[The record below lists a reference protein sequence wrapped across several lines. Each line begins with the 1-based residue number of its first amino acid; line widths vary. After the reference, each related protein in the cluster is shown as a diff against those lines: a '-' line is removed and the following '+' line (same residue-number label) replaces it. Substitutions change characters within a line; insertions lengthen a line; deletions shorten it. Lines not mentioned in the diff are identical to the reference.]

1 MKEHNLY
8 KDPAVLWYPKDF
20 ISETQLLT
28 MEERGILMT
37 LRATFFVHGRLS
49 KEKIEKLMPGGLST
63 NIKEFIR
70 EDSNGNYYCPVI
82 EEEIRKRREFK
93 KGRSED
99 GKKGNKVK
107 KLMKEGM
114 TKEEARSKLSKE
126 GEKFGKDKYMGS
138 DTGSVRNKENAIGD
152 AVENKV
158 NRILEEIIFKQETN
172 QELTDQEKKIL
183 TDSGFLYQGQ
193 FDNIIVRK

>member
-28 MEERGILMT
+28 MEEIGVLMT
-37 LRATFFVHGRLS
+37 LRAAFFVHGRLS

-107 KLMKEGM
+107 KLIKEGM
-114 TKEEARSKLSKE
+114 TKEEARNKLSKD
-126 GEKFGKDKYMGS
+126 GVKFGKEKHTGS
-138 DTGSVRNKENAIGD
+138 DTGSVRNKGNAIGD
-152 AVENKV
+152 V
-158 NRILEEIIFKQETN
+158 NANDNSILKEILFKQEN
-172 QELTDQEKKIL
+172 RFELTREEEEVL
-183 TDSGFLYQGQ
+183 ERNGLNYVGQ
-193 FDNIIVRK
+193 FDDL